1 MKKKLT
7 HINEDTYT
15 DYLSV
20 YSSQKK
26 SVIKFLNA
34 GLEKIVPYANSA
46 IDTALSGYVEKCYDV
61 NYILST
67 STYCFYFWGDINLY
81 TIKITDATFSVPTD
95 YANTGWVKAS
105 VSGSVSGRVTL
116 GCKDYGSLGVDVS
129 ASFTQTI
136 WLYKFSK
143 LQIFPPVVKI
153 STEKLDLGIVWI
165 WMTDNV
171 LKINNP
177 IVGTYKWPLSIQ
189 SEINKCF
196 DKDGGPY
203 RKDISTTE
211 IKKYLTI
218 A

>member
-26 SVIKFLNA
+26 SAIKFLNA

-46 IDTALSGYVEKCYDV
+46 IDTALSGYMEKCYDV
-61 NYILST
+61 DYLFST
-67 STYCFYFWGDINLY
+67 STYCFYFWGDFTLY
-81 TIKITDATFSVPTD
+81 TLKITDATFSVPAD

-105 VSGSVSGRVTL
+105 VSGRVTGNVTL
-116 GCKDYGSLGVDVS
+116 GCKGYGSLSAAVS
-129 ASFTQTI
+129 ATFTQTI

-143 LQIFPPVVKI
+143 LQIFPPSVKI
-153 STEKLDLGIVWI
+153 STSTLDLGIVWI
-165 WMTDNV
+165 WVKDNV
-171 LKINNP
+171 LKVNNSL
-177 IVGTYKWPLSIQ
+177 IGTYKWPLEIQ

-196 DKDGGPY
+196 DADGGPY
-203 RKDISTTE
+203 RKDISLTE
-211 IKKYLTI
+211 LKKYLTI
-218 A
+218 S